1 MDRGVMNR
9 ALLRSRVLTL
19 VARGRRILLMM
30 PLAAVIGCGSGL
42 TPPASTG
49 PYLNLNGN
57 WEAIGT
63 SGIPPALTTPIA
75 AFMGAL
81 QSSGGVVTGTLRAF
95 DASNFLNPC
104 VPFTQGLPVTGTLSS
119 GGNLVLTVPIS
130 GGTATLTATLGST
143 LQTFATGTWQIVGGD
158 CAMPSTSMAIT
169 QFAPVTGTYVGT
181 LTSSLGSPTVS
192 STITAVLT
200 QSATP
205 DAEGQ
210 FPLTGTVTSTGVCAG
225 TGPLVPELVSGNGIF
240 TVPGGMGF
248 PGSSVSG
255 AFLPSGATIQVAV
268 VGFYDLNC
276 LLVPSLDGTL
286 TKQ

>member
-1 MDRGVMNR
+1 LRKR
-9 ALLRSRVLTL
+9 ALTV
-19 VARGRRILLMM
+19 VACVWRMSLMM
-30 PLAAVIGCGSGL
+30 PLAAVIACGSGS

-49 PYLNLNGN
+49 PYLSLNGN

-104 VPFTQGLPVTGTLSS
+104 VPFAQGLPVTGTLSPS
-119 GGNLVLTVPIS
+119 GNLVLTVPIS

-143 LQTFATGTWQIVGGD
+143 LQTFATGTWQIVGGA
-158 CAMPSTSMAIT
+158 CAMPSTSMAIN
-169 QFAPVTGTYVGT
+169 QFAPVTGTYIGT

-210 FPLTGTVTSTGVCAG
+210 FPLTGTVTSSGVCSG
-225 TGPLVPELVSGNGIF
+225 TRPLVAELVSGNGIF
-240 TVPGGMGF
+240 TVPGGFSF
-248 PGSSVSG
+248 PSSSVTG
-255 AFLPSGATIQVAV
+255 VILPNGATFPVAV
-268 VGFYDLNC
+268 FGIYDLNC
-276 LLVPSLDGTL
+276 LLAPTLDGTL

>member
-1 MDRGVMNR
+1 VINR
-9 ALLRSRVLTL
+9 ALLRSRVLMLATR
-19 VARGRRILLMM
+19 VRRIALLM
-30 PLAAVIGCGSGL
+30 PVAAMVACGSGSA
-42 TPPASTG
+42 PPNSVTG
-49 PYLNLNGN
+49 TYLSLNGN

-104 VPFTQGLPVTGTLSS
+104 VPYTQGLAATGTLSS
-119 GGNLVLTVPIS
+119 SGNLVLTVPIS
-130 GGTATLTATLGST
+130 GGTATITATFGSN
-143 LQTFATGTWQIVGGD
+143 LQTFTQGTWQISGGA
-158 CAMPSTSMAIT
+158 CAMPSTSMAIN

-200 QSATP
+200 QSSTP
-205 DAEGQ
+205 NAEGQ
-210 FPLTGTVTSTGVCAG
+210 FPLTGTVTSSGVCNG
-225 TGPLVPELVSGNGIF
+225 TRPLVAEVVSGNGIF
-240 TVPGGMGF
+240 TSGSYVVPGTSVE
-248 PGSSVSG
+248 GSI
-255 AFLPSGATIQVAV
+255 LPTATSIQAV
-268 VGFYDLNC
+268 VGIVDLNC
-276 LLVPSLDGTL
+276 QLVPSLDGTL